1 VALFLPPLEF
11 LSHNHSQFLDVE
23 RLSHGLDYVALPFG
37 EIHGL
42 VDTRNHNGLDIRVNL
57 LHSLQEFQSVDV
69 GHFQIDG
76 RKVDRIIREY
86 SKSIGTINSLEH
98 RVPFALKQTP
108 ECVAHRSF
116 IVDHQNF
123 GRRKPSLVVKPC
135 VSCKNYPPS
144 SPPVGRFG
152 DTVCRVWD
160 IHPPFREI
168 LLKILEGH
176 PGILPANLR
185 AVPQLTMRGGSDSL
199 TVRRT

>member
-1 VALFLPPLEF
+1 MLRNRLVALFLPPLEF
-11 LSHNHSQFLDVE
+11 LSHYHSQLLDFE

-37 EIHGL
+37 EIHDL
-42 VDTRNHNGLDIRVNL
+42 VDTRNHNSFDIRVNL
-57 LHSLQEFQSVDV
+57 LHSLQEFQS
-69 GHFQIDG
+69 
-76 RKVDRIIREY
+76 
-86 SKSIGTINSLEH
+86 
-98 RVPFALKQTP
+98 
-108 ECVAHRSF
+108 
-116 IVDHQNF
+116 
-123 GRRKPSLVVKPC
+123 
-135 VSCKNYPPS
+135 
-144 SPPVGRFG
+144 PVGRFG